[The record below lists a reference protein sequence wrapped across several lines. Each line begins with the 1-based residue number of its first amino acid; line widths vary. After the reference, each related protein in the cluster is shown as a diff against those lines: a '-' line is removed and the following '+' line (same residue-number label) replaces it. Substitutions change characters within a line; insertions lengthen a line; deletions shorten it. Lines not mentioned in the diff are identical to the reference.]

1 MDISYFLNQREGV
14 KYEEIGKKPLA
25 GSFQRRVSALTT
37 HEEPLGAFKPLS
49 PRQIPDPGN
58 QKVGLGGEGSV
69 LIPSCSGGPR
79 LMAGRPVSCLLELC
93 GCLDRT

>member
-37 HEEPLGAFKPLS
+37 HEEPLGAFKPLP

-58 QKVGLGGEGSV
+58 QKVGLGGGGVSAYSKLLRWPQAHGREARV
-69 LIPSCSGGPR
+69 LPPGALWVFR
-79 LMAGRPVSCLLELC
+79 
-93 GCLDRT
+93 